1 MKLYRLVIAI
11 AMLLATMGSCSES
24 IMNEIDKNPNQ
35 VNDAP
40 LNTRLPQATMGYVKA
55 VAGSSSN
62 RLTSYYIEHHTN
74 VLGMGGIY
82 NTMTSYN
89 SGGWSGA
96 YAALNDMKLLKE
108 KAVAAEAW
116 GYAGIADVLTAY
128 SYANLV
134 DLYGDI
140 PMSEALQA
148 GVIRQPKFDN
158 AQEVYKNLQAILDE
172 AVANLDKGAAAPVR
186 PGSDDLVFAG
196 NMASWKKTAY
206 ALKIRLFNR
215 LSNIDPAGSANN
227 VLSHLDK
234 SFANDTE
241 GFVFKQYADNRNYE
255 NPYSGAQQSQP
266 EFAMGNG
273 IYNALAWFS
282 SGTNVEDDPRTAIW
296 FSRISG
302 AIKPAPNGLAGGDFG
317 EPRLDGRFYS
327 KPAVLKLLNSPQ
339 PLATYAELKF
349 IEAEAQ
355 LRLNNRT
362 AAYAAYQTAV
372 QTALKQA
379 SLFNP
384 ATALS
389 TEKIN
394 AYLALPKVS
403 PTAAQLTLRHILLQK
418 YIYLF
423 YDQPLEAYNDV
434 RRELFMTI
442 TDPSGLA
449 NRVPYPDSEITRN
462 PQVPRNVNLTTLF
475 DSSTKLFWAK

>member
-1 MKLYRLVIAI
+1 
-11 AMLLATMGSCSES
+11 MLLATMGSCSES
-24 IMNEIDKNPNQ
+24 IMNEIDSNPNQ

-96 YAALNDMKLLKE
+96 YTALNDMKLLKE
-108 KAVAAEAW
+108 KALVSEAW
-116 GYAGIADVLTAY
+116 GYAGIADVLMAY
-128 SYANLV
+128 TYANLV

-158 AQEVYKNLQAILDE
+158 AQEVYKNLQSILDE
-172 AVANLDKGAAAPVR
+172 AVANLDKGATALVK

-206 ALKIRLFNR
+206 ALKIRLLNR
-215 LSNIDPAGSANN
+215 LSNTDPAGSANN
-227 VLSHLDK
+227 VLSLLDK

-241 GFVFKQYADNRNYE
+241 GFVFKQYAENRNYE
-255 NPYSGAQQSQP
+255 NPYSGAQQAQP

-282 SGTNVEDDPRTAIW
+282 SGSNVEDDPRAAIW

-302 AIKPAPNGLAGGDFG
+302 AIKPAPNGLANGDFG

-327 KPAVLKLLNSPQ
+327 KPAVLKFLNSPQ

-403 PTAAQLTLRHILLQK
+403 PTASQLTLRHILLQK

-423 YDQPLEAYNDV
+423 YDQPLEAYSDV
-434 RRELFMTI
+434 RRELFITI

-462 PQVPRNVNLTTLF
+462 PQVPKNVNLTTLF
-475 DSSTKLFWAK
+475 DPSTKLFWAK